1 MNMFDNEISFNNK
14 YYEDFIVKSNDHA
27 IKLLP
32 GPSGLE
38 GRWLSKIDK
47 VKHISRFLK
56 SLE

>member
-1 MNMFDNEISFNNK
+1 MFDNEISFNNK
-14 YYEDFIVKSNDHA
+14 FYEDLIVKSKDHA